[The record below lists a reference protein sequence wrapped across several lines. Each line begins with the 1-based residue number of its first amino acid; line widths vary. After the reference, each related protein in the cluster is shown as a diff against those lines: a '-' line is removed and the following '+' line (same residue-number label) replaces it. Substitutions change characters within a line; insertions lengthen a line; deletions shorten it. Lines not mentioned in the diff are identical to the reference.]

1 DRLGDLCDEFDDIEA
16 NYRQKLFNLIRER
29 DQLKALLDPSTIPE
43 VPNLRTALT
52 EGVQMLSPE
61 TTLVSNDERSADSRV
76 KELQK
81 IVQQLTEE
89 NTRLAQIC
97 DDVDESESKLRRRI
111 VELEKEISAQKVSPM
126 KTKVT
131 APRLLDALQHREV
144 DDDREE
150 ERIEAGKEP
159 PYVSAP
165 TSPQL
170 LQKSLDQT
178 EGPIEVDDDREE
190 ERIEAG
196 KEAPYVSAP
205 TSPQLLQK
213 SLDQT
218 EGPMYE
224 ESVVESAAT
233 PNRSLHTTLYKR
245 LDKTAKLSDTPE
257 SKANTSRC
265 AQQ

>member
-1 DRLGDLCDEFDDIEA
+1 MGIILCDEFDDIEA

-89 NTRLAQIC
+89 NTRLAQLRTIEDTKMAKEIEELRRRCKLQENRIFELEKIC

-111 VELEKEISAQKVSPM
+111 VELEKRDFCSESVPNENKSDKPL
-126 KTKVT
+126 
-131 APRLLDALQHREV
+131 PPPLLDCSSTQ
-144 DDDREE
+144 
-150 ERIEAGKEP
+150 
-159 PYVSAP
+159 
-165 TSPQL
+165 
-170 LQKSLDQT
+170 
-178 EGPIEVDDDREE
+178 
-190 ERIEAG
+190 
-196 KEAPYVSAP
+196 EAPYVSAP

-224 ESVVESAAT
+224 VSG
-233 PNRSLHTTLYKR
+233 
-245 LDKTAKLSDTPE
+245 
-257 SKANTSRC
+257 
-265 AQQ
+265 